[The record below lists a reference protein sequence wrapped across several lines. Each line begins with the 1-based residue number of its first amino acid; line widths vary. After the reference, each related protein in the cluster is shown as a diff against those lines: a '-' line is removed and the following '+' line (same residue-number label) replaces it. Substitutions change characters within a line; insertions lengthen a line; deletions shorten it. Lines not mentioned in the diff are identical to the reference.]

1 MNPQEQEHL
10 PSFELPAAQ
19 ATEQISQALPEQR
32 KDSMHEAQSAIA
44 IEQGAAGQA
53 VLSQAAPPAQ
63 QATSGK
69 ADDSVQVGQ
78 PDDQGGSTPLMGSP
92 QIADD
97 NDLIE
102 KEWVIRAKEIV
113 ARTAHDPHLQNRE
126 MNRFKADYLKK
137 RYNKD
142 VKLSEDT

>member
-1 MNPQEQEHL
+1 MNPQEQEHT

-19 ATEQISQALPEQR
+19 PTEQVGQALSEQR
-32 KDSMHEAQSAIA
+32 RDTMHEVQSAIA
-44 IEQGAAGQA
+44 VEQGATGQATPQQASPLLPPGMAGQA
-53 VLSQAAPPAQ
+53 DDTQSSQLGDSTAPVLT
-63 QATSGK
+63 AT
-69 ADDSVQVGQ
+69 
-78 PDDQGGSTPLMGSP
+78 SP

-113 ARTAHDPHLQNRE
+113 AQTAHDPHLQNRE
-126 MNRFKADYLKK
+126 MNKFKADYLKK
-137 RYNKD
+137 RYNKE